1 MIALYTVL
9 AVLVAIIVLVIVLLS
24 ISITYSLECEAQE
37 NYRISFHV
45 DWMGKLFK
53 MHLNWFSNKE
63 MENVLFVGGKS
74 IKKGIFDDKE
84 EQKQTEDN
92 VTDKENPKE
101 LIEEI
106 IEESPEES
114 IDELILI
121 ESSIEEADKEAKAAE
136 ENKPADE
143 TNEQKKSK
151 KIEKED
157 LYWLL
162 KRLCSKDFLA
172 ALLKMLRS
180 IYQHTKPR
188 TLEIEGVLGTGDPA
202 YTGILQGFLY
212 SQWAEAW
219 SNVSFEYL
227 DSECKGRFYM
237 KGRVRLINM
246 AWYGIRFALSKPV
259 REIIAYMTKAIRK
272 GGVQNG

>member
-53 MHLNWFSNKE
+53 MHLNWFSNKK
-63 MENVLFVGGKS
+63 MENSLLVGGKT

-84 EQKQTEDN
+84 EQEQTEDIVADEEIPKEVIEDIIEVSSEDAIEEMILTESTVEEDAKVSEN
-92 VTDKENPKE
+92 NKLADDDKEEK
-101 LIEEI
+101 
-106 IEESPEES
+106 
-114 IDELILI
+114 
-121 ESSIEEADKEAKAAE
+121 
-136 ENKPADE
+136 KP
-143 TNEQKKSK
+143 K
-151 KIEKED
+151 KIAKED
-157 LYWLL
+157 LYWLV

-172 ALLKMLRS
+172 ALFKMLRS
-180 IYQHTKPR
+180 IYHHTKPR
-188 TLEIEGVLGTGDPA
+188 TLEVEGVLGTGDPA

-246 AWYGIRFALSKPV
+246 AWYGVRFVLSKPV
-259 REIIAYMTKAIRK
+259 REIIMHMAKAMRR
-272 GGVQNG
+272 GGIQNG